1 MGKSYEDLF
10 SFRIIINV
18 KLLKYKDQ
26 CFRLIQIL
34 AILVIEVGQNSLLI
48 ICLRIFYEILSS
60 LGADESLY
68 FLIVLLNSSFKK
80 GSQSET
86 YLDRILSKMLVLTC
100 QLWADVVA
108 TTYHNDKWLYKWVNL
123 KSRYNVGSSQENST
137 RSLFL
142 IRVLF
147 IQSPHGPCY

>member
-34 AILVIEVGQNSLLI
+34 TILVIEVGQNSLLI

-108 TTYHNDKWLYKWVNL
+108 TT
-123 KSRYNVGSSQENST
+123 
-137 RSLFL
+137 
-142 IRVLF
+142 
-147 IQSPHGPCY
+147 